1 MLGPTPALRTAAVLA
16 CGLTRTFLVHSGLQ
30 LPDAPT
36 VTGRLDSMK
45 HVVRVIPRLHSRAK
59 VAILPMRKLRN
70 HPDARS
76 PHDHDGPKLRGVA
89 AGAGELDEVNVRN
102 DFAV

>member
-16 CGLTRTFLVHSGLQ
+16 RGLTRTFLVHPGLQ

-36 VTGRLDSMK
+36 VTGRLDNIK
-45 HVVRVIPRLHSRAK
+45 QPRVIPRLHSRAN

-89 AGAGELDEVNVRN
+89 AGAGQLDEVNVRN

>member
-16 CGLTRTFLVHSGLQ
+16 RGLTRTFLVHPGLQ

-36 VTGRLDSMK
+36 VTGRLDSIK
-45 HVVRVIPRLHSRAK
+45 QPRVIPRLHSRAN

-89 AGAGELDEVNVRN
+89 AGAGQLDEVNVRN